1 MLLYK
6 NMVLQESGDL
16 AKALAHL
23 EEIEPNV
30 VDRLSL
36 LYTRGARHTV
46 LSPNLTCFSKLTG
59 AGCGQRRSCWAWR
72 GTTRRRSSSSSC
84 WTRTQTIT
92 STTPVCSVPT
102 VVPRRSVSSSLF
114 AARRALPLTQHVARS
129 GAMVGGAHGV
139 AGGAVRLDH
148 GRGPEGLHSSAH
160 RPRPRER

>member
-16 AKALAHL
+16 PKALAHL

-36 LYTRGARHTV
+36 LYTRGARQIV
-46 LSPNLTCFSKLTG
+46 LSPNLLLK
-59 AGCGQRRSCWAWR
+59 AH
-72 GTTRRRSSSSSC
+72 RRRLRPASLLLGMERYDEAKKQFEQLLDTNADNHLYHTGLQC
-84 WTRTQTIT
+84 AHCRTTEKRE
-92 STTPVCSVPT
+92 S
-102 VVPRRSVSSSLF
+102 SSSLF